1 VTIKPHES
9 HAFVVEA
16 SSYGTVRTSSNQT
29 FSTAPGLYGLDL
41 RLDVRC
47 HEVGCPADAKSIE
60 VPMQVNI
67 PQVEQ

>member
-1 VTIKPHES
+1 M
-9 HAFVVEA
+9 
-16 SSYGTVRTSSNQT
+16 
-29 FSTAPGLYGLDL
+29 

-47 HEVGCPADAKSIE
+47 HEVGCTADAKSIE